1 MVSYKELGLVNSRE
15 MFAKAINGGY
25 AIPAFNFNNMEQMQ
39 AIIQACVE
47 TKSPVILQV
56 SSGARKYANQTILR
70 YMAQGA
76 VEYAKE
82 LGCNIPIVLHLDHG
96 DSFELCKSCIELG
109 FSSVM
114 IDGSHLPYDENVAL
128 TKKVVDYAHQ
138 YDVTVEGELGVLA
151 GVEDDVKAESHTYT
165 RPEEVEDFV
174 KKTGVDSLAI
184 SIGTSHGA
192 YKFKPGQ
199 KPEIRLDILAEIEKR
214 IPGFPIVLHGSS
226 SVPQDIVAE
235 INRYGGKLKDSI
247 GIPEDQLREASKSA
261 VCKINIDSDGRLAM
275 TAAIRKVFVEH
286 PEERAWMGAVA
297 RRVAESQFSRRVA
310 YRSTVELID
319 RLARGSEGLRGSQ
332 EKPGCSAASCN
343 TFSTVPD
350 AGSRYARRE

>member
-1 MVSYKELGLVNSRE
+1 MVNYKDLGLVNSRE
-15 MFAKAINGGY
+15 IFAKAMKGGY

-39 AIIQACVE
+39 AIIQACVAQ
-47 TKSPVILQV
+47 KSPVILQV
-56 SSGARKYANQTILR
+56 SAGARKYANQTLLR

-96 DSFELCKSCIELG
+96 DSFELCKSCIEYG

-114 IDGSHLPYDENVAL
+114 IDGSSLPYDENVAL

-151 GVEDDVKAESHTYT
+151 GVEDEVSAENSTYT
-165 RPEEVEDFV
+165 RAEDVEDFV

-192 YKFKPGQ
+192 NKFR
-199 KPEIRLDILAEIEKR
+199 PEQCTRNADGILIPPPLRFDILEEIERR

-226 SVPQDIVAE
+226 SVPQDQVKI
-235 INRYGGKLKDSI
+235 INTYGGALKDAI
-247 GIPEDQLREASKSA
+247 GIPEEQLRKAAKSA
-261 VCKINIDSDGRLAM
+261 VCKINIDSDGRLVM
-275 TAAIRKVFVEH
+275 TATIRKIM
-286 PEERAWMGAVA
+286 A
-297 RRVAESQFSRRVA
+297 
-310 YRSTVELID
+310 
-319 RLARGSEGLRGSQ
+319 
-332 EKPGCSAASCN
+332 EKPVEFDPRKYLGPARDNLKLMYEHKIKDVLGSANRA
-343 TFSTVPD
+343 
-350 AGSRYARRE
+350 